1 MYHTYQEQERE
12 KGGGDNDDGVA
23 RSINTT
29 NSNDD
34 GKRPQGQH
42 DIASTRGFNSH
53 SSAFFSDKDGTSPL
67 WLECEEKGRKAERLL
82 DEVVAVKTQIQKA
95 RVRNAIVLNGLST
108 YLNGGLLEKEKDD
121 VQGGTE
127 ED

>member
-1 MYHTYQEQERE
+1 MYHTYQQRE
-12 KGGGDNDDGVA
+12 KGGAEGDDHGAAHNI
-23 RSINTT
+23 STT
-29 NSNDD
+29 NSNG

-42 DIASTRGFNSH
+42 DISSTRGSNSH

-67 WLECEEKGRKAERLL
+67 WLECEEKARKAERLL

-95 RVRNAIVLNGLST
+95 RVRNALVLNGLSA

-127 ED
+127 GD